1 MLLELN
7 DLHVSYGKRTVLNGV
22 SLSVDAGQILSI
34 VGHNGAG
41 KTTTLKSIVG
51 LVPVESGTVTYN
63 GEVISGKS
71 LREIS
76 QSGIRMLPAEY
87 RGVFSSRTVSENLR
101 VAAPRSLYKDKAQL
115 NETIEFCLNVF
126 PALREKL
133 NQPAGS
139 LSGGQQQMVAMS
151 VALMGKPKVLLLD
164 EPSIGLQPNL
174 VADMLS
180 EVRKLA
186 DTTGLAVIIVEQNAK
201 VALSVAD
208 RVAALRTG
216 TIIHEGPADSITMDD
231 LWNLF

>member
-22 SLSVDAGQILSI
+22 SLSVDAGQVLSI

-51 LVPVESGTVTYN
+51 LAPVESGTISFN
-63 GEVISGKS
+63 GEAINGKS
-71 LREIS
+71 IREIS
-76 QSGIRMLPAEY
+76 QSGIRMLPSEY
-87 RGVFSSRTVSENLR
+87 RGVFSSRTVLDNLR
-101 VAAPRSLYKDKAQL
+101 VAAPRAIYKDKAKL
-115 NETIEFCLNVF
+115 NETVEYCLNIF

-133 NQPAGS
+133 DQNAGS

-174 VADMLS
+174 VSDMLN

-186 DTTGLAVIIVEQNAK
+186 NSTGLAVIIVEQNAK
-201 VALSVAD
+201 VALQVAD
-208 RVAALRTG
+208 RVAAIRTG
-216 TIIHEGPADSITMDD
+216 TIIHESAANEIAMDD